1 MNSRAGKNRISL
13 LLASF
18 TESRDCKI
26 QFQTKVVNKLFVL
39 LVSSSFVFGTNLS
52 FGADVNIPMDLVN
65 WQSKDGEFECQLE
78 HQLPNNM
85 GKFYFHAEPNNP
97 LSAVLYLPNKPIQQ
111 AELFQ
116 LTAPWQTPA
125 QHSMVDRAA
134 KTTKG
139 YAIFD
144 VGIESLLG
152 AVSKGAWVRVSA
164 MSGAQ
169 THSDA
174 YVLPST
180 RIESAFIRFNACRIA
195 LPEMSYQ
202 QARDVV
208 LNFEFGQRVVSS
220 EQRRTLESLVS
231 YLNADQSVS
240 KVLVDGHTDNVGSTT
255 SNLQMSRVRADDV
268 ASTLM
273 ELGAPKSLIE
283 VRAHGARYPVSTN
296 DTEFGQAK
304 NRRVTVRVVRHD
316 SSQSASSMDQKTE
329 VQ

>member
-1 MNSRAGKNRISL
+1 MFSL
-13 LLASF
+13 LVINGF
-18 TESRDCKI
+18 I
-26 QFQTKVVNKLFVL
+26 
-39 LVSSSFVFGTNLS
+39 FGTNLS
-52 FGADVNIPMDLVN
+52 FSAEVNIPMDLVN
-65 WQSKDGEFECQLE
+65 WQAKDGEFECRLE

-85 GKFYFHAEPNNP
+85 GKFYFHAEPNSP
-97 LSAVLYLPNKPIQQ
+97 LAAVLNLPNKPIQQ

-116 LTAPWQTPA
+116 LTAPWHSPA

-139 YAIFD
+139 FAIFD
-144 VGIESLLG
+144 VGIEPLLA
-152 AVSKGAWVRVSA
+152 AVSKGAWLRVSA
-164 MSGAQ
+164 MSDVQ

-180 RIESAFIRFNACRIA
+180 SIESAFVDFNACRVA

-202 QARDVV
+202 QARDMV

-220 EQRRTLESLVS
+220 EQRRTLASLVS

-240 KVLVDGHTDNVGSTT
+240 RVLVDGHTDNVGSTT

-296 DTEFGQAK
+296 ATEFGQAK

-316 SSQSASSMDQKTE
+316 SSQSASSMDKKTE